1 MPTASS
7 DQTDEYVRIFSGASF
22 SGNLVLYRCRSTRC
36 RRLRCGCTRNVGS
49 KLNARAIIE
58 GQLGA
63 GAALHVVRGAIDG
76 DGVGGTCI
84 GVVFVCPIGSRT
96 RSTRRWRPFPAG
108 SADEPLFAVPVWN
121 QRSVMSSQTE
131 PQAPLWYVRRAA
143 LLPPPLIMM
152 SPCAGAGVGP
162 PRLARTTRRACSTRR
177 FVILPICTARA
188 LRRCRHGKPG
198 IGHATHCM
206 ALQAVEIWPWS
217 QLTQRVWRIG
227 KAGGLRIAGAASRI
241 RKARR

>member
-1 MPTASS
+1 
-7 DQTDEYVRIFSGASF
+7 
-22 SGNLVLYRCRSTRC
+22 VLYSSVP
-36 RRLRCGCTRNVGS
+36 LAAE
-49 KLNARAIIE
+49 LAAR
-58 GQLGA
+58 GGGDLFPP
-63 GAALHVVRGAIDG
+63 AAL
-76 DGVGGTCI
+76 TK
-84 GVVFVCPIGSRT
+84 
-96 RSTRRWRPFPAG
+96 
-108 SADEPLFAVPVWN
+108 PLFAVPVWN

-152 SPCAGAGVGP
+152 SPCAAVGRGIRLLVGWLVGDGVGTAMHSVLP
-162 PRLARTTRRACSTRR
+162 VIELSVHLPYAHATHRNLPDGQCRHSMDAARRVALRDLARTTRRACSTRR

-188 LRRCRHGKPG
+188 LGRCRHGKPG